1 MTAPNGFLPS
11 QAAPVFLTQDGTIVD
26 SSNPLAISGAPS
38 ITTAVAMTNNT
49 VYAAARAILITA
61 SVIGTVTLTL
71 SGSSTVVVNPQVG
84 DNIYPF
90 AVTKYVTGTA
100 TITAVYNLS

>member
-1 MTAPNGFLPS
+1 MSVNNPGGATYNILPPS
-11 QAAPVFLTQDGTIVD
+11 GT
-26 SSNPLAISGAPS
+26 GTS

-71 SGSSTVVVNPQVG
+71 SGGSTVVVNPQVG